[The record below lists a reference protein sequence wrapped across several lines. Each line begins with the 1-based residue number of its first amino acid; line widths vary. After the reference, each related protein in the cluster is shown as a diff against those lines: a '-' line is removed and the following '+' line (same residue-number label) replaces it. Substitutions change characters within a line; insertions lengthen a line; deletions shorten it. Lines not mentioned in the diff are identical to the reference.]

1 MFRDLSLNLGLDA
14 MATAALIIFFLVFVI
29 VATIIVTRP
38 NKFVDR
44 WARIPLDDTQPRKP
58 QDKP

>member
-1 MFRDLSLNLGLDA
+1 